1 MRESTLATS
10 MNLQYAKY
18 KHVFS
23 VMESYR
29 VAPNARYP
37 GIPVMVIRQAGHL
50 FSRALSIKTGY

>member
-1 MRESTLATS
+1 MD
-10 MNLQYAKY
+10 LQYAKY

-23 VMESYR
+23 VMESYQA
-29 VAPNARYP
+29 VPNARYP